1 VYSRREAMLT
11 QTHRHPTI
19 TRVRTGAT
27 HDGKLTAM
35 EGVVYGDTGAYS
47 SLGIYIIKKVALH
60 LGGPYYFPNYKADSF
75 SAYTN
80 NPISGPFR
88 GFGVFQA
95 AIVHE
100 SQMDQLA
107 DRLGMDPLEFRLK
120 NCLRPGLSTST
131 GQVMTEACGIP
142 ETLESLKRYMQK
154 QGMSFSSQAR
164 SEK

>member
-1 VYSRREAMLT
+1 MGGGFGRKDDITVEIILGLLVQATNHPVRLVYSRREAMLT

-47 SLGIYIIKKVALH
+47 SLGIYIIKKVARPPWEVRIIFQTIKLTVFGLH
-60 LGGPYYFPNYKADSF
+60 QQPDLRS
-75 SAYTN
+75 
-80 NPISGPFR
+80 FR

-107 DRLGMDPLEFRLK
+107 DRLGMDPLGF
-120 NCLRPGLSTST
+120 G
-131 GQVMTEACGIP
+131 
-142 ETLESLKRYMQK
+142 
-154 QGMSFSSQAR
+154 
-164 SEK
+164 